1 LTVYIEKQEYENEAL
16 RRLYESPS
24 VKERLQCFKRTVD
37 ISNTE
42 IDLII
47 CLGGDGIS
55 NFKMKI
61 SN

>member
-1 LTVYIEKQEYENEAL
+1 MTVFIEKQEYENDDL

-24 VKERLQCFKRTVD
+24 VKERLQCFKRIVD
-37 ISNTE
+37 ISNNE

-61 SN
+61 SI